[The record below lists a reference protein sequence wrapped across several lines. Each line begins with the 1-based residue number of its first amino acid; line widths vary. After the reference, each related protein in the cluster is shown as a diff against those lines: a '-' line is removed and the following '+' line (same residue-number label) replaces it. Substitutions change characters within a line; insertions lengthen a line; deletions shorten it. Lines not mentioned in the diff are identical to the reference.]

1 MHNDESEFPF
11 EFWAKLAQDDPG
23 AFEDARRLMIDSLIE
38 AAPTAVQP
46 RLRGLQWQI
55 EHIRNRAPTAL
66 SACLKISDMMWT
78 NVLGEDGLAA
88 RLTDLGEGSLVPPPT
103 RPAADVLPFR
113 RPQPEAG
120 DVP

>member
-1 MHNDESEFPF
+1 MHHEEGEFPF
-11 EFWAKLAQDDPG
+11 EFWARLAREDPG
-23 AFEDARRLMIDSLIE
+23 AFEDARKLMIDSLIE
-38 AAPTAVQP
+38 AAPAAVQP

-55 EHIRNRAPTAL
+55 EHIRNRAPTPL

-88 RLTDLGEGSLVPPPT
+88 RLTDLGEGTLVATPA

-113 RPQPEAG
+113 RPSTEPG
-120 DVP
+120 DPP